1 MAIAPQFQKLL
12 DGCLEMEFS
21 HLRPLVD
28 RMFENADV
36 ALLDFAEKAENN
48 MAQSLFFEA
57 MSEVRKKRS
66 NIEQH
71 FYRELKRSFLEFPS
85 KPDQQEQ
92 PAQEDAGLSNLSLI
106 DTDELETSVATQN
119 AAGKLASRIMDHI
132 FALKQRLTVVNS
144 GNAIQENEI
153 PGGPVWLGSAY
164 QHAVEQLDLENKIR
178 LVFIALFDKYVLTHA
193 DVIYNEFNK
202 RLIQEGILP
211 NLKYEVRK
219 QPGGV
224 EIIEQFVSD
233 DEAADADPAVSTD
246 MDGAADHQTPSE
258 LGDELFGRICELM
271 TGRHTRAS
279 AGHGGTANVSP
290 IRSAGGYSGGGAAG
304 GGGGNMGGGA
314 GGGYG
319 DAGGNVGS
327 GGTGG
332 SGLVSQ
338 ISSLQSRIQS
348 KSAGLSSSEFIENI
362 EIDQGLI
369 DRLQDTLA
377 EEREKI
383 FGGVDRRKLPAA
395 DANVIELVGMLFE
408 YMLKEQDLP
417 NVVKA
422 LLSRLH
428 TPLLKVAVVD
438 RNFFT
443 HTHHSARRLLNDM
456 ASAGIRWVEEN
467 QIDRGIFP
475 KMKEIVDKVLLDFK
489 EDVSIFDTL
498 LEDFTKSVSELDR
511 RADLVEQRTTEAAN
525 GQEKLQAARK
535 RAQQE
540 VRILYQG
547 KPVPESTREFLQ
559 RIWAD
564 KLTFILLRNDLRDES
579 EDWLNATALA
589 ARIVDSVLPPVCAID
604 QSQRQA
610 TLGELQD
617 ELRNATKTLQQAD
630 KEKLIGALFEAQNE
644 TLEKIVAADE
654 QPTPVEE
661 PVAEAEPVTDKPE
674 TETALTAEQQAQVEE
689 LKSIPFGTW
698 FEFTEPGQPGKRA
711 KLSWRSTVT
720 GKFMFVDQ
728 SGVKASVIS
737 MQDLA
742 DCMLNGNARVV
753 KDDKKPFVDRAM
765 GAIHRML
772 DRAA

>member
-1 MAIAPQFQKLL
+1 MPIAPQFRKLL

-66 NIEQH
+66 VIEQH
-71 FYRELKRSFLEFPS
+71 FYNELKRSFNEFPC
-85 KPDQQEQ
+85 KPSQQETD
-92 PAQEDAGLSNLSLI
+92 PGEDAGLSGLSLI
-106 DTDELETSVATQN
+106 DTEELETAVATQN
-119 AAGKLASRIMDHI
+119 AAGKLTSRIMERI
-132 FALKQRLTVVNS
+132 FALKQRLAVVNS
-144 GNAIQENEI
+144 GQAIEENEI
-153 PGGPVWLGSAY
+153 PGGPAWLGHAY
-164 QHAVEQLDLENKIR
+164 QNAVEQLELENRIR
-178 LVFIALFDKYVLTHA
+178 LVFIALFDKYVFNHA
-193 DVIYNEFNK
+193 DALYDEFNK

-224 EIIEQFVSD
+224 EIVEQFV
-233 DEAADADPAVSTD
+233 A
-246 MDGAADHQTPSE
+246 DGALAEEEPAGETGIEASSNQQTPSE

-271 TGRHTRAS
+271 AVRRCGTSTGH
-279 AGHGGTANVSP
+279 AGADNVSP
-290 IRSAGGYSGGGAAG
+290 IRPGGYAGGSPGAGHAG
-304 GGGGNMGGGA
+304 GGQAMGGGDTGCSDAGGSAGPA
-314 GGGYG
+314 GGG
-319 DAGGNVGS
+319 
-327 GGTGG
+327 TT
-332 SGLVSQ
+332 LVSQ
-338 ISSLQSRIQS
+338 ISNLQSLAGAG
-348 KSAGLSSSEFIENI
+348 SAQMSSSEFIENI

-369 DRLQDTLA
+369 DRLQNTLA

-383 FGGVDRRKLPAA
+383 FGAVDRRKLPAA
-395 DANVIELVGMLFE
+395 DTNVIELVGMLFE
-408 YMLKEQDLP
+408 FMLKEQDLP

-443 HTHHSARRLLNDM
+443 HTQHSARRLLNDM
-456 ASAGIRWVEEN
+456 TSAGIRWVEEDR
-467 QIDRGIFP
+467 IDRGIFP
-475 KMKEIVDKVLLDFK
+475 KMKEIVDKVLLDFE

-498 LEDFTKSVSELDR
+498 LEEFTRAVSDLDR

-525 GQEKLQAARK
+525 GQEKLQQARN

-540 VRILYQG
+540 VRALYRG
-547 KPVPESTREFLQ
+547 KAVPETTCEFLQ

-564 KLTFILLRNDLRDES
+564 RLTFILLRSDQREES
-579 EDWLNATALA
+579 EDWLNATAFA
-589 ARIVDSVLPPVCAID
+589 ARIVGSVLPPASESE
-604 QSQRQA
+604 QSRRR
-610 TLGELQD
+610 TELDELQKEVRD
-617 ELRNATKTLQQAD
+617 TTRTLQQAD
-630 KEKLIGALFEAQNE
+630 KEKLINALFEAQARA
-644 TLEKIVAADE
+644 LEEIVPAEE
-654 QPTPVEE
+654 QQAPAQAVAEEAPVSEE
-661 PVAEAEPVTDKPE
+661 PDAESSVTP
-674 TETALTAEQQAQVEE
+674 EQQAQIEA

-698 FEFTEPGQPGKRA
+698 FEFAKPGQPGKRA

-728 SGVKASVIS
+728 LGVKASVIS

-742 DCMLNGNARVV
+742 KCMLEGNVHIV
-753 KDDKKPFVDRAM
+753 KAEKKPFVDRA
-765 GAIHRML
+765 L
-772 DRAA
+772 T

>member
-66 NIEQH
+66 TIEQH
-71 FYRELKRSFLEFPS
+71 FYRELKRSFLEFPR

-92 PAQEDAGLSNLSLI
+92 PVQEDTGLSNLSLI

-132 FALKQRLTVVNS
+132 FALKQRLAVVNS

-153 PGGPVWLGSAY
+153 PGGPAWLGCAY
-164 QHAVEQLDLENKIR
+164 QHAVEQLELENKIR

-193 DVIYNEFNK
+193 DVIYDEFNK
-202 RLIQEGILP
+202 RLIQEGILK
-211 NLKYEVRK
+211 NLKYQVRK

-224 EIIEQFVSD
+224 EIVEQFVPD
-233 DEAADADPAVSTD
+233 DAAADTDPAMGTD
-246 MDGAADHQTPSE
+246 MNGTPDQQTPSE

-271 TGRHTRAS
+271 TGRHTGAS
-279 AGHGGTANVSP
+279 AGHGGTGNVSP
-290 IRSAGGYSGGGAAG
+290 IRSGGGYSGGSAAG
-304 GGGGNMGGGA
+304 GGSMGGGTST
-314 GGGYG
+314 GYG
-319 DAGGNVGS
+319 DAGGNMDS

-369 DRLQDTLA
+369 DRLQNTLA

-395 DANVIELVGMLFE
+395 DTNVIELVGMLFE

-456 ASAGIRWVEEN
+456 TSAGIRWVEED

-475 KMKEIVDKVLLDFK
+475 KMKEVVDKVLVDFK
-489 EDVSIFDTL
+489 EDVSLFDTL
-498 LEDFTKSVSELDR
+498 LEDFTKSVSELDH
-511 RADLVEQRTTEAAN
+511 RADLIEQRTTEAAN

-540 VRILYQG
+540 VRILYQA

-564 KLTFILLRNDLRDES
+564 KLTFILLRTDLRDES

-589 ARIVDSVLPPVCAID
+589 ERIVDSVLPPVSAID

-610 TLGELQD
+610 TLGELQE
-617 ELRNATKTLQQAD
+617 ELRSATKTLQQTD
-630 KEKLIGALFEAQNE
+630 KEKLIGALFEAQNQV
-644 TLEKIVAADE
+644 LEKIVAADE

-661 PVAEAEPVTDKPE
+661 PVVEAESVTDEAE
-674 TETALTAEQQAQVEE
+674 TEATPTPEQQAQIEE

-728 SGVKASVIS
+728 LGVKAAVIS

-742 DCMLNGNARVV
+742 DCILNGNVRITKAE
-753 KDDKKPFVDRAM
+753 KKPFVDRAM
-765 GAIHRML
+765 NAIHRML